1 MSSANPAGAPNT
13 ALPHIEDLNV
23 AIVVAEWNSHI
34 TSRLLDGALYVF
46 KNEGYEP
53 DTIDVYNVPGTVEL
67 TFAASRLIETE
78 QYDAVI
84 VIGCVIRGGTPHF
97 EYVCQSVTEGIAK
110 LNADS
115 DIPVIFGVLTVNT
128 EQEALDRVGGKM
140 GHKGVEAAVAAIKM
154 VDFNRTVEGM
164 IDDDDEDD
172 DDEVD
177 SVDYGAY
184 DEEDR

>member
-1 MSSANPAGAPNT
+1 M
-13 ALPHIEDLNV
+13 
-23 AIVVAEWNSHI
+23 
-34 TSRLLDGALYVF
+34 
-46 KNEGYEP
+46 
-53 DTIDVYNVPGTVEL
+53 
-67 TFAASRLIETE
+67 
-78 QYDAVI
+78 I

-164 IDDDDEDD
+164 IDDDDDD